1 MSESSR
7 SDSTFN
13 SLTIHD
19 TDEHIQSGELD
30 SLIHMLQHKIDTRDS
45 QIKSIKDHKLL
56 MSSLHEL
63 NSLVGMDRLKDSIS
77 LQVMRLVDG
86 ANNGEKSSKMLNTI
100 LYGPPGVGKTKVGI
114 ILAKIWCSLGY
125 LKKPVTLTTN
135 QPNVSSAANL
145 NGGIIQSQQNQT
157 MNPLLLVALLVLF
170 YGFTYIISGVSYVYN
185 KAGFMWLMYIL
196 IATILIVGLLYW
208 NNTTYNYITNIVQD
222 NEQDNLNLSTSL
234 DGNSSSSK
242 TDNII
247 TVVSRQDFVAEYVG
261 QTATK
266 TKALLYANMGKV
278 LFVDEAYSLLN
289 GDRDP
294 FGMEALTTLNLFMSE
309 HPNSIAVIFAG
320 YKDLMKNGIF
330 KAQPGLPRR
339 CMWHFECTGYDGNQ
353 LSNIFLRQ
361 VYSAGWAIRKSD
373 YDNIH
378 SLICDNESKFKS
390 YGGDTERLVFFS
402 QLEASR
408 KNMMSSC
415 TDKFSLSMDKG
426 SNRSSRSNTYGG
438 SSGSSR
444 SNGSNTY
451 SGSTRSNGS
460 NTYGGSS
467 GSNGSNTYGGSTG
480 SNTYGTN
487 SGTNARKSSNNFG
500 GYRGKLITYEDV
512 QHGLRRLCE
521 NDIQTS

>member
-1 MSESSR
+1 MSDSSR
-7 SDSTFN
+7 TESTFN

-19 TDEHIQSGELD
+19 TYEHVQAGELE
-30 SLIHMLQHKIDTRDS
+30 SLIHILQHKIDTRDP
-45 QIKSIKDHKLL
+45 QIKSIKDTKLL

-63 NSLVGMDRLKDSIS
+63 NSLVGMDRLKDSIA

-125 LKKPVTLTTN
+125 LKKPIL
-135 QPNVSSAANL
+135 SGG
-145 NGGIIQSQQNQT
+145 NGGGGGTTSNNFVNSYQPQQSQT
-157 MNPLLLVALLVLF
+157 INPLILAVLLVLF
-170 YGFTYIISGVSYVYN
+170 YCFTYIVSGISYVYN
-185 KAGFMWLMYIL
+185 KAGFMWLMYIF

-208 NNTTYNYITNIVQD
+208 NTTTYNYITNIVKEP
-222 NEQDNLNLSTSL
+222 EQDNLNLSTTLS
-234 DGNSSSSK
+234 GNTKSSK

-278 LFVDEAYSLLN
+278 IFIDEAYSLLN

-320 YKDLMKNGIF
+320 YKDLMKHGIF

-353 LSNIFLRQ
+353 LSDIFLRQ

-373 YDNIH
+373 YNNIH
-378 SLICDNESKFKS
+378 RLICENESTFKS

-408 KNMMSSC
+408 NNMMSSC
-415 TDKFSLSMDKG
+415 TEKFTMSMDKSFSRYLSSNIDGTGTRSGG
-426 SNRSSRSNTYGG
+426 SCSTRSGNSFVNTDTGSGSGSGSGYTDTGSGGSRSGNRYTG

-444 SNGSNTY
+444 SK
-451 SGSTRSNGS
+451 SG
-460 NTYGGSS
+460 
-467 GSNGSNTYGGSTG
+467 
-480 SNTYGTN
+480 
-487 SGTNARKSSNNFG
+487 NFG
-500 GYRGKLITYEDV
+500 GHRGKIITYEDV